1 MASEL
6 YNTIDALS
14 REKGIDPQIVVSA
27 VEDAIVVATRKYYK
41 TQENLRAELD
51 KDTGKIRAFAVK
63 TIVDTPEQVE
73 DPNLQVTLEDARKID
88 PNVEAGG
95 ELHIPK
101 ATEGILGRIAAQL
114 AKQVIFQKVR
124 EAERDTVYNEYIGR
138 VGEIVNATVKRIEG
152 PDVIFDIGKA
162 ESRMPRKE
170 QSRLESFAIG
180 ERVRVVIARVEK
192 ASKGPQVVVSRA
204 APELVQHLFQTEV
217 PEIYDGTVV
226 IRAIAR
232 EAGERTK
239 IAVMSKDKDV
249 DAVGAC
255 VGMKGMRVQSIIREL
270 RGEKIDIIEYHEDP
284 VTFAEKALQ
293 PAKVSRVT
301 VLEPSEKHLEVVV
314 DDSQLSLAIGKK
326 GQNVRLAAKLLGWKI
341 DIKSEEEKRQ
351 EVEQQMSALVTGTAT
366 PLENVPGL
374 GEGLVEKLSAAG
386 VSTVEALADMTPEQL
401 EAIEGIG
408 PKTVEKISLA
418 VNNYFSSLEGG
429 EAAPAVPEA
438 EASDQEASSEMVGEK
453 PEGTPGDAAVESA
466 AESDAREAAAAEEN
480 ASESPEAA
488 DEDSEEEAPADHQE

>member
-63 TIVDTPEQVE
+63 MIVDNPEQVE

-88 PNVEAGG
+88 PSVEAGG

-138 VGEIVNATVKRIEG
+138 VSEIVNATVKRIEG

-301 VLEPSEKHLEVVV
+301 VLDPAEKHLEVVV

-351 EVEQQMSALVTGTAT
+351 EVEQQMSALVTSTAT
-366 PLENVPGL
+366 PLESVPGL

-386 VSTVEALADMTPEQL
+386 INTVEALADMTPEQL

-429 EAAPAVPEA
+429 EAATPAPE
-438 EASDQEASSEMVGEK
+438 SEGSGEIAAGQGE
-453 PEGTPGDAAVESA
+453 PEGTSGDAAVESA
-466 AESDAREAAAAEEN
+466 AESEAREAGPTSTDES
-480 ASESPEAA
+480 ASESPELSSEAA
-488 DEDSEEEAPADHQE
+488 SEEAPAEHEE